1 MIILHNNNEHSTSTN
16 IANST
21 NGNNIYIYIYTL
33 YISTQESTNY
43 ITHID
48 WNEVT

>member
-21 NGNNIYIYIYTL
+21 NGNNIYIYTL